1 VPDPEDGLAV
11 PGRWMLM
18 TSTDLIFIL
27 ILLQILVV
35 GQNSFFFFWWSESVD
50 YFHVYQWFLPYWV
63 ATLLTHNE
71 ARSRRSY
78 YSNWVHWRG

>member
-27 ILLQILVV
+27 ILFQFLVV
-35 GQNSFFFFWWSESVD
+35 GQNSFFFFGGLS
-50 YFHVYQWFLPYWV
+50 
-63 ATLLTHNE
+63 LLIIVMFTSGFDDIGWQ
-71 ARSRRSY
+71 RY
-78 YSNWVHWRG
+78 